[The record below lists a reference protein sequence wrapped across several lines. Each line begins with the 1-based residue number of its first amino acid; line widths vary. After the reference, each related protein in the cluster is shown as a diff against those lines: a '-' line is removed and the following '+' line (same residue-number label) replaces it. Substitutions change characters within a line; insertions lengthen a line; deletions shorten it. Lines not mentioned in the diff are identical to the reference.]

1 MTISNLEVPESTI
14 NDTRDELFAQLV
26 VPVSVSINNSE
37 LVVPSSVSINNSEV
51 TVYDLLEDMMCED
64 KDDVFAMLLVDPT
77 EARAHAEELIWAR
90 FLSEY
95 DDEAIEKHY
104 INEMESY

>member
-1 MTISNLEVPESTI
+1 MPIFNLEVPESSI
-14 NDTRDELFAQLV
+14 NDTIDELFTELTV
-26 VPVSVSINNSE
+26 ESNVSINDNK
-37 LVVPSSVSINNSEV
+37 V